1 MKLELKGL
9 VDWGGIIGQSAFD
22 PTNCSV
28 RLWVDIGVEDEV
40 GANQFDLQV
49 VTPTF
54 LNSCGKAIWGKSLLV
69 VPVFTWE
76 NVEREIEELIA
87 GVPAQNWEEAV
98 KMLTRFM
105 RWEYEG
111 MEGSD
116 KTVLIPFPGQ

>member
-1 MKLELKGL
+1 MRLELKGL
-9 VDWGGIIGQSAFD
+9 VDWGGIIDQPAFD
-22 PTNCSV
+22 PKNCSV
-28 RLWVDIGVEDEV
+28 PLWVDVGIDDEE

-54 LNSCGKAIWGKSLLV
+54 LSSCEKSTWGQSLLV

-87 GVPAQNWEEAV
+87 GIPAKNWDDAV

-105 RWEYEG
+105 HWEYEG

-116 KTVLIPFPGQ
+116 QTVLVPFPGQ